1 MAEIFFVLVI
11 GLAVVTSISWLVDG
25 YKKELKN
32 RQKQKDLAPLLGV
45 TLPNKKDKK
54 DEQLDC
60 QIERCSL
67 DCCVCCRARGSG
79 YPCLNSRAECYLVSA
94 SAWAGFSFTR
104 PTILESRQIVM
115 SEKRYKV
122 PIPVRPEDLYASREK
137 VEPAGAFVVSGGVV
151 DEVRLSAVVYR
162 NVMSR
167 KSLTVHHLQ
176 RRLNELGFTSA
187 YLDKDGWFDEGTK
200 SAIRLFQ
207 EANGLPPTGMVD
219 ADTMTKIFDGD
230 PNVLVVLD

>member
-1 MAEIFFVLVI
+1 
-11 GLAVVTSISWLVDG
+11 
-25 YKKELKN
+25 
-32 RQKQKDLAPLLGV
+32 
-45 TLPNKKDKK
+45 
-54 DEQLDC
+54 
-60 QIERCSL
+60 
-67 DCCVCCRARGSG
+67 
-79 YPCLNSRAECYLVSA
+79 
-94 SAWAGFSFTR
+94 
-104 PTILESRQIVM
+104 M

-207 EANGLPPTGMVD
+207 EANDLPPTGMVD